1 MIISFPGVKR
11 KLDDDKLDFNA
22 GPRAKR
28 VYSYSGNDRGGLLT
42 TTGSSLPGSLSSVG
56 TPESISSADSPGFT
70 FRAVDSPSPGRNM
83 PVENMLAKN
92 DQEMTESPS

>member
-1 MIISFPGVKR
+1 MFLFLGVKR
-11 KLDDDKLDFNA
+11 KLDDDKLDFNL

-28 VYSYSGNDRGGLLT
+28 VYSYSGTERGGLLT
-42 TTGSSLPGSLSSVG
+42 TTGTSLPGSLSSVG

-70 FRAVDSPSPGRNM
+70 FRAVDSPSPGRAL
-83 PVENMLAKN
+83 PLENMVISKN